1 MNDNKFINNIFNEIN
16 SKLNIITGLYIVGGI
31 SFLFNIII
39 ILDINK
45 LKKEN
50 NRIKMLNEKVKQQN
64 DKMMLKLSLFNDTV
78 FNNHKLLSDE
88 IYFQRSNMFEII
100 DKIDYLITNKN
111 SIDKPKKNFELCNEK
126 NIKKIDLG
134 HEKNDNIKNNNI
146 KNDTNKKENSINT
159 IKDSDDLEQRVALN
173 NELLDEC
180 YDNIP
185 CNNINKVTNNSKYFF
200 KIF

>member
-1 MNDNKFINNIFNEIN
+1 MNDSKFINNIFNEIN
-16 SKLNIITGLYIVGGI
+16 SKLNIIIGLYIVGGI

-100 DKIDYLITNKN
+100 DKIDYLISNKN
-111 SIDKPKKNFELCNEK
+111 SIDKPKKNFGPCNEK
-126 NIKKIDLG
+126 NIKKIDLVDAQNDNI
-134 HEKNDNIKNNNI
+134 KNDNIKNDNI

-159 IKDSDDLEQRVALN
+159 IKDSDDLN

-185 CNNINKVTNNSKYFF
+185 CNNINKITNNSKYFF

>member
-100 DKIDYLITNKN
+100 DKIDYLISNKN
-111 SIDKPKKNFELCNEK
+111 SIDKPKKNFGPCNEK
-126 NIKKIDLG
+126 NIKKIDLV
-134 HEKNDNIKNNNI
+134 HEKNDNIKNDNI

-159 IKDSDDLEQRVALN
+159 IKDSDDLN

-185 CNNINKVTNNSKYFF
+185 CNNINKITNNSKYFF